1 MKNIT
6 LIALFLV
13 ASVGAFAQAN
23 SDASNKTHHKYKS
36 KYDNLV
42 DKWKPIRERA
52 MNNAEKIPADL
63 KASIKSVDDQ
73 IQSLGNK
80 LSEFAKASPD
90 QQEARKS
97 TLKTDITNLKSS
109 IKKVK
114 SQIEKLKLDK
124 DTDKNKDKNKDKN
137 NTNSSR

>member
-13 ASVGAFAQAN
+13 ASVSASFAQAN

-42 DKWKPIRERA
+42 DKWKPIKERA
-52 MNNAEKIPADL
+52 MKNADKLPAE
-63 KASIKSVDDQ
+63 IKTSMKNVDDQ

-90 QQEARKS
+90 QQEAHKS
-97 TLKTDITNLKSS
+97 SLKADISNLKSS
-109 IKKVK
+109 IKKTK
-114 SQIEKLKLDK
+114 SQIDKLKLDK
-124 DTDKNKDKNKDKN
+124 DKDKP
-137 NTNSSR
+137 NTNATQTR